1 LKGQTITLQVSA
13 VTPAY
18 VLAASL
24 LEFFMHTSFGLMLK
38 DWRARRRVSQ
48 LDLALSANVSA
59 RHVAFLETGRAR
71 PSRPMVMQLAAALE
85 LPLEMRNGLLN
96 AAGFA
101 PSYTRRTLDD
111 ASMAHVRSAIDWSL
125 QRHSPYPAFAKD
137 RHWCIVAT
145 NDVAAAMLKG
155 AGLAKGDSLL
165 DLVTDETR
173 LLATFANPGEVG
185 RHILQRLRLESNYYG
200 GEAVLEKAAEKLA
213 SIDTVK
219 NFLPHTHLPAVVP
232 ALYRMGD
239 QVLSLFSTL
248 AQFGTAEDLMLADL
262 QMEFLFP
269 ADDDTRDYIEAMQG
283 R

>member
-1 LKGQTITLQVSA
+1 MLVD
-13 VTPAY
+13 VF
-18 VLAASL
+18 AASQ
-24 LEFFMHTSFGLMLK
+24 LETGMNTSFGLMLK

-101 PSYTRRTLDD
+101 PSYARRTLDE
-111 ASMAHVRSAIDWSL
+111 ASMAHVRYAIDWSL
-125 QRHSPYPAFAKD
+125 QRHAPYPAFAKD
-137 RHWCIVAT
+137 RHWCIVAA
-145 NDVAAAMLKG
+145 NDVATTMLQV
-155 AGLAKGDSLL
+155 AGLATGDSLL

-173 LLATFANPGEVG
+173 LMATFANPGEVG
-185 RHILQRLRLESNYYG
+185 RHILQRLRIESHYYG
-200 GEAVLEKAAEKLA
+200 GENVLETAAQKLA
-213 SIDTVK
+213 AIAAVRTFQPD
-219 NFLPHTHLPAVVP
+219 THLPAVVP

-269 ADDDTRDYIEAMQG
+269 ADDDTRMRIEAMQV

>member
-1 LKGQTITLQVSA
+1 
-13 VTPAY
+13 
-18 VLAASL
+18 
-24 LEFFMHTSFGLMLK
+24 MHTSFGLMLK

-48 LDLALSANVSA
+48 MDLALSANVSA

-71 PSRPMVMQLAAALE
+71 LSRPMVMQLAAALE
-85 LPLEMRNGLLN
+85 LPLEMRNGFLN

-101 PSYTRRTLDD
+101 PSYARRTLDD
-111 ASMAHVRSAIDWSL
+111 ASMAHVRYAINWSL
-125 QRHSPYPAFAKD
+125 QRHAPYPAFAKD
-137 RHWCIVAT
+137 RHWCMVAA
-145 NDVAAAMLKG
+145 NDVATVMLKG
-155 AGLAKGDSLL
+155 AGLATGDSLL

-200 GEAVLEKAAEKLA
+200 GEAVLDKAAEQLA
-213 SIDTVK
+213 GIAVVK
-219 NFLPHTHLPAVVP
+219 NFQPHTHLPAVVP

-239 QVLSLFSTL
+239 RVLSLFSTL

-269 ADDDTRDYIEAMQG
+269 ADDDTRKCIEAMQG